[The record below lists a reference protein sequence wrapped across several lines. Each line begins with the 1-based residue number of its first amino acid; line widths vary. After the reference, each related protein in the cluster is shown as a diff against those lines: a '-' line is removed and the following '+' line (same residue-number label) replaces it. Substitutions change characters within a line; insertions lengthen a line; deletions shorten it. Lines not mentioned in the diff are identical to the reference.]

1 MVGIGGE
8 IDNDPLLGSLL
19 LTQFAT
25 TEVPLKFA
33 DRAVLEGVC
42 VPSNPAKI
50 MRELVKRGTEVANV
64 TRIVLMALGTP
75 EV

>member
-8 IDNDPLLGSLL
+8 IDNNPLIFS
-19 LTQFAT
+19 QFAT
-25 TEVPLKFA
+25 TESPLKFA